1 MRNLLTALLGMTLGL
16 CVIPLVCAQDKE
28 REKDAPD
35 IEAQFKKLDVNGDQK
50 LSMEEFVNGRASD
63 QTEKQAE
70 EQFAKADKNKDNF
83 LSLAEYKTTAT
94 KKPEKEPELD

>member
-1 MRNLLTALLGMTLGL
+1 MRNLLTAFLGMTLGL
-16 CVIPLVCAQDKE
+16 CVIPMVCAEDK
-28 REKDAPD
+28 EKDASD

-70 EQFAKADKNKDNF
+70 EHFAKADKNKDNS
-83 LSLAEYKTTAT
+83 LSLAEYKTTAA
-94 KKPEKEPELD
+94 KKPEKEPALY